1 MAERV
6 SNVMSILKTKKS
18 EPNGDTKAVTAKP
31 IIVNSSANFQPFNGL
46 DKMNKMAKKD
56 IKAASVAPVPEW
68 SSETAFAATTATPA
82 MAPAGTA
89 NERTRRNSPGT

>member
-6 SNVMSILKTKKS
+6 SNVMSMVKPKKS
-18 EPNGDTKAVTAKP
+18 EPSGNTKAVTAQP
-31 IIVNSSANFQPFNGL
+31 IMVNNNANFQPFNGL

-89 NERTRRNSPGT
+89 NESTRRNRPGT

>member
-6 SNVMSILKTKKS
+6 SNVMSMVKPKKS

-31 IIVNSSANFQPFNGL
+31 IMVNNKAIFQPFKGR

-56 IKAASVAPVPEW
+56 INAARVAPVPEW

-89 NERTRRNSPGT
+89 NERTRLNSPGT